1 MRGPTSPGAAQP
13 GTHGDDGFDTAHL
26 RPGACGR
33 APAMTCPPTARKEE
47 QAVGIDWRPTMARA
61 HHVSYE
67 PGTREEHMITLDDKQ
82 VEEVFGLM
90 KHSDSVELKLTVVD
104 SAIRSTADALGMDPL
119 RAEIRQ
125 VVFFDTPD
133 LTLSKAGVVV
143 RARRIQGGA
152 GDTVIKLRP
161 VNPQTLPPDVRQSA
175 SVKIEV
181 DTMPKG
187 FVCSA
192 SMKGKTTADD
202 VRAVVLKQM
211 KTRDLFTKEQRA
223 FYKANAPEGLKMS
236 HLSVL
241 GPINLLKLEF
251 VPDGVKRKFVAE
263 LWMYP
268 DGSRILELS
277 TKATPDDA
285 FHIAAETRE
294 FLKKKGLDLTA
305 EQQPKTNRA
314 LKHFTDLLKNVQA
327 GD

>member
-1 MRGPTSPGAAQP
+1 MR
-13 GTHGDDGFDTAHL
+13 
-26 RPGACGR
+26 
-33 APAMTCPPTARKEE
+33 
-47 QAVGIDWRPTMARA
+47 
-61 HHVSYE
+61 
-67 PGTREEHMITLDDKQ
+67 TLNDKQ
-82 VEEVFGLM
+82 VEQVFGLM
-90 KHSDSVELKLTVVD
+90 KQSDSVELKLTVVD

-119 RAEIRQ
+119 KAEIRQ

-143 RARRIQGGA
+143 RARRIQGGG

-161 VNPQTLPPDVRQSA
+161 VDPETLSPEVRQST
-175 SVKIEV
+175 SVKVEV

-202 VRAVVLKQM
+202 VRAVILKKM

-223 FYKANAPEGLKMS
+223 FYKANAPEGLKLS
-236 HLSVL
+236 QLSVL

-251 VPDGVKRKFVAE
+251 TPDGVKRKFVAE

-285 FHIAAETRE
+285 FHIATETRD
-294 FLKKKGLDLTA
+294 FLQKKGLDLTA

-314 LKHFTDLLKNVQA
+314 LKHFTELLKKVEA
-327 GD
+327 GQ

>member
-1 MRGPTSPGAAQP
+1 MR
-13 GTHGDDGFDTAHL
+13 
-26 RPGACGR
+26 
-33 APAMTCPPTARKEE
+33 
-47 QAVGIDWRPTMARA
+47 
-61 HHVSYE
+61 
-67 PGTREEHMITLDDKQ
+67 TLNDKQ
-82 VEEVFGLM
+82 VEQVFGLM
-90 KHSDSVELKLTVVD
+90 KQSDSVELKLTVVD

-119 RAEIRQ
+119 KAEIRQ

-143 RARRIQGGA
+143 RARRIQGGG

-161 VNPQTLPPDVRQSA
+161 VGPETLSPEVRQST
-175 SVKIEV
+175 SVKVEV

-202 VRAVVLKQM
+202 VRAVILKKM

-223 FYKANAPEGLKMS
+223 FYKANAPEGLKLS
-236 HLSVL
+236 QLSVL

-251 VPDGVKRKFVAE
+251 TPDGVKRKFVAE

-277 TKATPDDA
+277 TKTTPNDA
-285 FHIAAETRE
+285 FRIATETRDY
-294 FLKKKGLDLTA
+294 LQKKGLDLTA

-314 LKHFTDLLKNVQA
+314 LKHFTDLLKKVRARN
-327 GD
+327 